1 MFEQIKTYFIGE
13 KLRTLDEHH
22 DRVRATTNFY
32 FSLVL
37 LIGFTVALVP
47 AIFSD
52 YADILAIPVFS
63 GSIFSVGLLFA
74 NKYIYSSKVIGLIFI
89 VFGLSIAFANMF
101 LNGEV
106 LHIAGPL
113 WILVVLLYSF
123 YNIGVRWSVVVAII
137 SILTYVFWVVYY
149 LPEEVSRVAGKI
161 TEMIPVLVLEIGI
174 VFTMLVALI
183 LVYMNAIYSK
193 ERLLQLKNNQM
204 SLKQK
209 AIEDEDKRYVKQV
222 QKSFDNVSSYLE
234 QISKMDITSSY
245 DKLLN
250 DQLLYV
256 SIVAKSLGHQ
266 WRPKEVEPGSLL
278 TSLLSVS
285 RSHFENEEKIKF
297 TVDNTIDFVE
307 LKHIFPMSIVV
318 VMLIEN
324 TYDCGGAEN
333 LAINYYF
340 ESGEIVLSYRDDCKK
355 QQTLQ
360 AKTDAFTNNSGVVLS
375 DVGARLELKS
385 VQRGT
390 HAEIRFPL

>member
-1 MFEQIKTYFIGE
+1 MFEQLKTYFIGD
-13 KLRTLDEHH
+13 KLRTFDDHH
-22 DRVRATTNFY
+22 DRVRATTNYY

-37 LIGFTVALVP
+37 LIGFFVSLPPAL
-47 AIFSD
+47 FSD
-52 YADILAIPVFS
+52 YADVLAIPVFS

-74 NKYIYSSKVIGLIFI
+74 NKYIYSSRVIGLIFI

-101 LNGEV
+101 LNGGM

-137 SILTYVFWVVYY
+137 SVLTYVYWLVYY
-149 LPEEVSRVAGKI
+149 LPEEVKSTADNIIELV
-161 TEMIPVLVLEIGI
+161 PVLVLEIGI

-204 SLKQK
+204 TLKQK
-209 AIEDEDKRYVKQV
+209 ALEEEDKRYVKQA
-222 QKSFDNVSSYLE
+222 QGSFNNVSNYL
-234 QISKMDITSSY
+234 QQLSKTDISSSY
-245 DKLLN
+245 DQLLN
-250 DQLLYV
+250 DQFLYA
-256 SIVAKSLGHQ
+256 SIVTKSLAHQ
-266 WRPKEVEPGSLL
+266 WKPKEVEPGSLL

-285 RSHFENEEKIKF
+285 RSHFEKGEKIKF

-307 LKHIFPMSIVV
+307 LKHIFPMSMVV
-318 VMLIEN
+318 VMLIQN
-324 TYDCGGAEN
+324 TYECGGAEN

-340 ESGEIVLSYRDDCKK
+340 ESGEIVLSYRDDCKE

-360 AKTDAFTNNSGVVLS
+360 VKTDALITNSGVVLS

-385 VQRGT
+385 VQQGT
-390 HAEIRFPL
+390 YAEIRFPL